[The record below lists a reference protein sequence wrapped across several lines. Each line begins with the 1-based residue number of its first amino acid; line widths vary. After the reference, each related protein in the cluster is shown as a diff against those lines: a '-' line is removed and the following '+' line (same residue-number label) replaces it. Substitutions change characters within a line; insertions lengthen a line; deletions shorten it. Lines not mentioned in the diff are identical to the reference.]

1 MNELPRLSRTRP
13 APAPGIVHLGL
24 GAFFRSHG
32 ALVIEDAVAA
42 AGGDWGIVGASLRSA
57 EIRDRL
63 AAQDF
68 VYTAVEMGPEG
79 ETRRIAEIL
88 SDVVFAAEDPEPL
101 IARMADPAIR
111 IVSLT
116 VTEKGYCHIP
126 STGML
131 DRDHPDIRHDIENPA
146 PRSAVGFLVRA
157 LERRRDRGHRP
168 FTVLSCDNLPGN
180 GEVARS
186 VVTGLAAHLDPDL
199 AAWIETEGR
208 FPCTMVDRIV
218 PATTESNIEKLADS
232 AGYRDEAPVFH
243 EPFLQWVIED
253 HFVDD
258 ARPAFEVVA
267 GVQLVGDV
275 APFEFMKL
283 RMLNGTHSAM
293 AYLGYLAGHETI
305 AETVSNPVFRAYVSK
320 LWTEEIIPT
329 LTPPEAVDLQ
339 RSADELM
346 ARYANPAIR
355 HRTWQIAMD
364 GSQKLPQ
371 RILGTIAD
379 NAAAGRS
386 SDGLCLAVAAWMRY
400 VGGTDERGEPID
412 VRDPL
417 AGRLRA
423 LSEKGN
429 GPTETVDALLSVT
442 EVFGRTVDPVVRRCI
457 LSSYEELM
465 ENGAE
470 ASAGAHG

>member
-32 ALVIEDAVAA
+32 ALVIEDAAAA

-88 SDVVFAAEDPEPL
+88 SDVLFAAEDPEPL
-101 IARMADPAIR
+101 IARMADPAVR

-218 PATTESNIEKLADS
+218 PATTESNIEKLADTT
-232 AGYRDEAPVFH
+232 GYRDEAPVFH

-253 HFVDD
+253 NFVDD
-258 ARPAFEVVA
+258 ARPAFEVVT
-267 GVQLVGDV
+267 GVQMVGDV

-339 RSADELM
+339 RYADELM

-442 EVFGRTVDPVVRRCI
+442 EVFGRKVDLVVRRCI